1 MAYAAEQHVARRSAH
16 GPFRLARNRR
26 QPSADHLLFPAG
38 HGRAVDQR
46 RNRRLPKK
54 APAFVRPPHGG
65 TAGRRHS
72 GRRLELRASVVHDAP
87 LEADH
92 PRRFGTRR
100 RRGNLPGRVGTR
112 LRYGLELRTRRKLE
126 PVDSRLHGRRFGSG
140 VHTRRQ
146 GSRGLET
153 VRAGGYRGATAR
165 LLGAAALHCR
175 TDLPGRRRPVP
186 GSAGTP
192 AGIGTQQ
199 VVDRSR
205 QSADAFAGLGT

>member
-1 MAYAAEQHVARRSAH
+1 MADAPDRRGESLGRHHSVAHVRPFDLLFPHHRCGSRDQNVGTGICPPDDGRRMAYAAEQHVARRSAH

-46 RNRRLPKK
+46 RNCRLPKK
-54 APAFVRPPHGG
+54 APAFVRPPYGG
-65 TAGRRHS
+65 TARRRHS

-112 LRYGLELRTRRKLE
+112 LRYGVELRTRRELE
-126 PVDSRLHGRRFGSG
+126 PADPRLHGRRFGSG
-140 VHTRRQ
+140 VH
-146 GSRGLET
+146 
-153 VRAGGYRGATAR
+153 
-165 LLGAAALHCR
+165 
-175 TDLPGRRRPVP
+175 PRRRN
-186 GSAGTP
+186 G
-192 AGIGTQQ
+192 
-199 VVDRSR
+199 
-205 QSADAFAGLGT
+205 QSP